1 MGFQGAGS
9 HEGVVANLAHVRPLV
24 GVLPFV
30 VSEMALGGEGT
41 ASYGSS
47 TFHSLS
53 IFCRS
58 GRSQMV
64 SLLYG
69 LTHAFKDVLSL

>member
-41 ASYGSS
+41 A
-47 TFHSLS
+47 T
-53 IFCRS
+53 S
-58 GRSQMV
+58 GELAPKRLLARMDPHV
-64 SLLYG
+64 S
-69 LTHAFKDVLSL
+69 F